1 MSLKSVTKKHLLAPD
16 QKLTKKG
23 LLKIILIEM
32 EFLTQKERNWYTITS
47 NDTFEMFHKPIN
59 KNLLTLTQNPRT
71 FEMSAYLSMLLLHL
85 RCKYARPRDLCIS
98 WILWIRWICKYH
110 EQRWETLISQLQQ
123 RWAVGAV
130 DGRVMGLENFKGQ

>member
-23 LLKIILIEM
+23 LLKTILIEM

-59 KNLLTLTQNPRT
+59 KSLLTLTQNPRT
-71 FEMSAYLSMLLLHL
+71 FEMSTYLSMFCYTCDVNMLD
-85 RCKYARPRDLCIS
+85 P
-98 WILWIRWICKYH
+98 
-110 EQRWETLISQLQQ
+110 ETCAF
-123 RWAVGAV
+123 REYFEY
-130 DGRVMGLENFKGQ
+130 DE